1 MKKRKDTSETVRNK
15 ISRFLDV
22 PLDMIADVP
31 RIILY
36 DNCQL
41 TIENYKAVESYTT
54 ENIELRCTQYKILI
68 EGKNLSIISITD
80 EEILIQGHILNVSL
94 T

>member
-1 MKKRKDTSETVRNK
+1 MKKRKTAAEGFRGKV
-15 ISRFLDV
+15 SRLLDV
-22 PLDMIADVP
+22 PLDMVADVP

-36 DNCQL
+36 DNSEL
-41 TIENYKAVESYTT
+41 TIENYKAVESYTS
-54 ENIELRCTQYKILI
+54 ENIELRCTQYRIVVK
-68 EGKNLSIISITD
+68 GNHLSIIAITD